1 MLEDFFEFGLD
12 CSGYFGVDGLL
23 EALLEGGVVGK
34 FCRSGDGGVL
44 DELGAVIHAFSEE
57 DFRTLV
63 NETIKVQQASLNV
76 MKMIAKAV
84 C

>member
-1 MLEDFFEFGLD
+1 MCHFGPHTEVRPIIF
-12 CSGYFGVDGLL
+12 STMATEETPKENTTEEKPNVPFQ
-23 EALLEGGVVGK
+23 
-34 FCRSGDGGVL
+34 
-44 DELGAVIHAFSEE
+44 LGAVIHAFSEE

>member
-1 MLEDFFEFGLD
+1 
-12 CSGYFGVDGLL
+12 
-23 EALLEGGVVGK
+23 VV
-34 FCRSGDGGVL
+34 RSIIFQAMATEETPKQNTTEEEPNVPFQ
-44 DELGAVIHAFSEE
+44 LGAVIHAFSEE